1 MLRECV
7 LSLLLAQAYAFSSTP
22 LSTTQTAEIMPFGVG
37 DEHVHHPNGTVSVTV
52 SDAELTLH
60 AMLENLPANESGGI
74 HIHYGSPTP
83 PCMVDNTLALTR
95 PPPLRTGFA
104 CDNETTVK
112 GDAPA
117 GANKGHYYVPS
128 EPAVLDASEDPWGA
142 SFFSDGQANA
152 VWHTPAGSTVADLT
166 VVLSASDL
174 NVNPMTALDR
184 VVIVHAP
191 GGAKIG
197 CGVLA

>member
-1 MLRECV
+1 
-7 LSLLLAQAYAFSSTP
+7 
-22 LSTTQTAEIMPFGVG
+22 MPFGVG
-37 DEHVHHPNGTVSVTV
+37 DASLGTVSVTV

-74 HIHYGSPTP
+74 HIHYG
-83 PCMVDNTLALTR
+83 
-95 PPPLRTGFA
+95 FA
-104 CDNETTVK
+104 CGNETTVK

-128 EPAVLDASEDPWGA
+128 DPAVLDASEDPWGA